1 MGFINSYLI
10 FIVFNLIFYAN
21 LIGLLPYTFTFT
33 ANIFFTF
40 NLALFLLFTAIA
52 NGLRLYRYALFGLFL
67 PSGTPLILALF
78 IIIIELLAYLT
89 RISSLGIRLT
99 VNIITGH
106 TLILVVNG
114 FHIVAGSILI
124 MLIMLLPLILEL
136 LIAYLQAY
144 ILTFIATITLK
155 DFLFSILAIG
165 FPSTFIWLFMAF
177 NRISNYS
184 YSTGI
189 GS

>member
-1 MGFINSYLI
+1 MAFKGVLNSYLI

-52 NGLRLYRYALFGLFL
+52 NGFRLYRYALFGLFL
-67 PSGTPLILALF
+67 PEGTPLLLALF

-106 TLILVVNG
+106 TLIKVVNG
-114 FHIVAGSILI
+114 FPGSILI
-124 MLIMLLPLILEL
+124 MLLPIILEL

-144 ILTFIATITLK
+144 IFTFIATITLK
-155 DFLFSILAIG
+155 DFL
-165 FPSTFIWLFMAF
+165 
-177 NRISNYS
+177 
-184 YSTGI
+184 YSTLHSLFLSFYSI
-189 GS
+189 IILLSYPSLLPL

>member
-1 MGFINSYLI
+1 MAFKGVLNSYLI

-52 NGLRLYRYALFGLFL
+52 NGFRLYRYALFGLFL
-67 PSGTPLILALF
+67 PEGTPLLLALF

-106 TLILVVNG
+106 TLING
-114 FHIVAGSILI
+114 LYIDNALTYYSRIIDCLSPSLYI
-124 MLIMLLPLILEL
+124 
-136 LIAYLQAY
+136 YLY
-144 ILTFIATITLK
+144 RYHY
-155 DFLFSILAIG
+155 
-165 FPSTFIWLFMAF
+165 P
-177 NRISNYS
+177 
-184 YSTGI
+184 
-189 GS
+189 